1 MQDVAFPNADIL
13 MKRTLIINANPKPES
28 LCRAMAERYAAK
40 AREQREVRVLHLGEL
55 RFDPNLPQGYDSD
68 QPLEPDLLA
77 FQKHLSWAQHLV
89 IVTPV
94 WWGGIPAQ
102 LKGLFDRALLP
113 GYAFR
118 YLPVKM
124 IPEKL
129 LPGRTAEILVT
140 LDTPPFWYRWVQGRP
155 IHTQLQRTIL
165 SFVGIRNRRTR
176 YFGPVI
182 SSTEKTRA
190 GWLDAVERL
199 AAQ

>member
-1 MQDVAFPNADIL
+1 
-13 MKRTLIINANPKPES
+13 MKRTLILNANPKPES

-40 AREQREVRVLHLGEL
+40 ARERHEVRVLHISEL
-55 RFDPNLPQGYDSD
+55 AFDPNLAVGYDD
-68 QPLEPDLLA
+68 EQPLEPDLQA
-77 FQKHLSWAQHLV
+77 FQEHLRWAQHLV

-94 WWGGIPAQ
+94 WWGSIPAQ

-113 GYAFR
+113 GFAFR
-118 YLPVKM
+118 YHPGKM

-155 IHTQLQRTIL
+155 IHMQLQRTIL
-165 SFVGIRNRRTR
+165 GFVGIRNRRTR

-182 SSTEKTRA
+182 GSSEKQRTR
-190 GWLDAVERL
+190 WLAAVERL

>member
-1 MQDVAFPNADIL
+1 
-13 MKRTLIINANPKPES
+13 MKHTLILNANPKPDS

-40 AREQREVRVLHLGEL
+40 AGEQREVRVLHLGEL
-55 RFDPNLPQGYDSD
+55 RFDPNLPQGYDAD
-68 QPLEPDLLA
+68 QPLEPDLQT

-94 WWGGIPAQ
+94 WWGGIPAL
-102 LKGLFDRALLP
+102 LKGLFDRTLLP
-113 GYAFR
+113 GFAFR
-118 YLPVKM
+118 YLPGKM
-124 IPEKL
+124 IPQKL

-165 SFVGIRNRRTR
+165 GFVGIKNRGTH

-182 SSTEKTRA
+182 SSDQKSRER
-190 GWLDAVERL
+190 WLRKVERL
-199 AAQ
+199 AA

>member
-1 MQDVAFPNADIL
+1 
-13 MKRTLIINANPKPES
+13 MKRTLVINANPKPES
-28 LCRAMAERYAAK
+28 LCRAMAERYATK
-40 AREQREVRVLHLGEL
+40 ASANREVQVLHIGEL
-55 RFDPNLPQGYDSD
+55 DFEPNLVQGYDSE
-68 QPLEPDLLA
+68 QALEPDLQR
-77 FQKHLSWAQHLV
+77 FQSLIRWADHLV

-102 LKGLFDRALLP
+102 FKGLLDRTLLP
-113 GYAFR
+113 GFAFR
-118 YLPVKM
+118 YQPGKM

-165 SFVGIRNRRTR
+165 GFVGIRNRRTR

-182 SSTEKTRA
+182 SSSESTRA
-190 GWLDAVERL
+190 GWLAAVERL